1 MIQYQITSQNR
12 PVRVLYFIDESATYE
27 QIVDLIHANLGLWGG
42 RYNPIVPVKN
52 GKVTDGYGDML
63 KFYDPDHVYYSK
75 GVDEQVAKEAIESN
89 ACEYEQMD
97 SVDWRRYAKGL
108 NAYHLL
114 SQYNGHHWLLLNGSI
129 KGRSWPLADFHRIN
143 FGFGDTLLHHEM
155 VLCEERSATLLGD
168 KDTKDVLKHLAED
181 GCLTKS
187 DLSSTGRTAP
197 LLRPKHGW
205 KPEVLEVV
213 IAKDET
219 TVADLLYYWNCAQ
232 FDMGHWLYCTL
243 EQFKILIQD
252 PHFFQ
257 LLDKGRR
264 GHTIELVS
272 QTLTDQELS
281 DLISTELSILKRNTM
296 FRVKARAAFPFEVDP
311 EHTMWF
317 GASEPVQVHTMVTEE
332 GVYYPPKLSFIDSVA
347 DNFQHWVI
355 DVSIDRAGS
364 DGRQQMRFPRT
375 TNCRGFLMTRD
386 IRVNRSRSV
395 SVTMWSQTAWKEPM
409 TLRIPP
415 FENRLHQLLTHP
427 FYKGA
432 EHKSGYEKARR
443 SDDSNRLSGFF
454 GLFQGHFSS
463 IETFLG
469 DKFWVDVFEEC
480 CKSERAAGDT
490 ITFAALLQQ
499 CKETM
504 AREKFVLDGAAEPH
518 HNTANLTQGLKETLE
533 MLCGYRIFLKGYVLK
548 CSNCASKFWYHLSEV
563 GETYEC
569 KGCLTKGDVEVETQ
583 MAYKLNELVRT
594 NMLHRQVD
602 ENGKVTMRPDGNLTV
617 IRTLVRLQGRSS
629 ESFEYSPQMNLYQS
643 HKDTG
648 PTGDL
653 DIICL
658 SKGQLIIG
666 EAKNDSAA
674 FKLNSRK
681 SLDTLI
687 DATKALHPDR
697 VVLAC
702 SVDTTTRSSS
712 NLHSAVK
719 YVQQSIQGMTNPPT
733 VEGIKLSAPDYGA
746 FKSSMYFPN

>member
-1 MIQYQITSQNR
+1 MNQYQITSQNR
-12 PVRVLYFIDESATYE
+12 PVRVLYFVDESATHK
-27 QIVDLIHANLGLWGG
+27 QLVDIIHANLGLWGG
-42 RYNPIVPVKN
+42 RYNPIVPVQD
-52 GKVTDGYGDML
+52 GKVADGYSDML
-63 KFYDPDHVYYSK
+63 KHYDPDHVYYSK
-75 GVDEQVAKEAIESN
+75 GVNEQVAKSAIDSN
-89 ACEYEQMD
+89 ACEYERMGED
-97 SVDWRRYAKGL
+97 DWRRYAKGL
-108 NAYHLL
+108 NVYHLL
-114 SQYNGHHWLLLNGSI
+114 AKYNRDHWLLLNDSI

-168 KDTKDVLKHLAED
+168 TDTKDVLKHLAED

-197 LLRPKHGW
+197 LLRPKNGW
-205 KPEVLEVV
+205 KPEVMEVV

-219 TVADLLYYWNCAQ
+219 GTEDLLYYWNCAQ
-232 FDMGHWLYCTL
+232 FDMGHCLYCTL
-243 EQFKILIQD
+243 EQFKTLIQD

-264 GHTIELVS
+264 THIIDLVS

-281 DLISTELSILKRNTM
+281 DLISTELSAAKRNTM
-296 FRVKARAAFPFEVDP
+296 FRVKARSAFPFVVEP
-311 EHTMWF
+311 EYTMWF
-317 GASEPVQVHTMVTEE
+317 RGSEPVQVHAMISEE
-332 GVYYPPKLSFIDSVA
+332 GIYYPPKLSFIDTVA

-355 DVSIDRAGS
+355 DVSIDKAGN
-364 DGRQQMRFPRT
+364 GARQQLRFPRT
-375 TNCRGFLMTRD
+375 SDTRGLLSTMHS
-386 IRVNRSRSV
+386 RVNRDRNV
-395 SVTMWSQTAWKEPM
+395 SLTMWSQTAWKETM

-415 FENRLHQLLTHP
+415 FEHRLHQLLTHP
-427 FYKGA
+427 FYQGA
-432 EHKSGYEKARR
+432 EQKSGYEKARR

-504 AREKFVLDGAAEPH
+504 ARENFVLDGAAEPY

-548 CSNCASKFWYHLSEV
+548 CPNCASKFWYHLSEV

-594 NMLHRQVD
+594 NMLRRQVD
-602 ENGKVTMRPDGNLTV
+602 PNGKVTMQPDGNRTV
-617 IRTLVRLQGRSS
+617 IRTLVRLQARTS

-643 HKDTG
+643 FRDND
-648 PTGDL
+648 PAGDL

-658 SKGQLIIG
+658 SKGQLTIG

-674 FKLNSRK
+674 FKDEQMK
-681 SLDTLI
+681 SLKTLV
-687 DATKALHPDR
+687 AAVKTLNPDR

-702 SVDTTTRSSS
+702 SVDSTTRSNS
-712 NLHSAVK
+712 NLQNAVN
-719 YVQQSIQGMTNPPT
+719 YVRDETKDMTIPPT
-733 VEGIKLSAPDYGA
+733 VEDILLNAPDYRP
-746 FKSSMYFPN
+746 FVSSMYFPN